1 MSSKSIEA
9 GSLVSFKNTK
19 GSVSYDI
26 IYRVHYAFDSN
37 QTKIPVYYYRVLK
50 PGKAYISSYMKF
62 IQQ

>member
-1 MSSKSIEA
+1 MLSSSIEA

-26 IYRVHYAFDSN
+26 IYRVHYSFDSN

>member
-19 GSVSYDI
+19 GSVTYDI
-26 IYRVHYAFDSN
+26 ICRIHYVFDAN
-37 QTKIPVYYYRVLK
+37 QKRIPVYYYSVLK
-50 PGKAYISSYMKF
+50 PDKAYISSYYKL

>member
-1 MSSKSIEA
+1 MSSKTIEA
-9 GSLVSFKNTK
+9 GSLVYFKNTK
-19 GSVSYDI
+19 GSASYDI

-37 QTKIPVYYYRVLK
+37 QERIPVYYYRVLK